1 MGKQKL
7 SEHKNIQ
14 EQTGK
19 QTIYKTERYSNI
31 EEKLVI
37 IKREKREEGQFRKLE
52 LTYTHCYC

>member
-1 MGKQKL
+1 MQNLFSKEDTNKL
-7 SEHKNIQ
+7 
-14 EQTGK
+14 
-19 QTIYKTERYSNI
+19 IYKTERYSNI